1 MDRVAVAD
9 MHIPREEGTGSV
21 SRPTVGVIGLGYVG
35 LSYAVAF
42 AEAGCAV
49 VGCDVLPSR
58 VATINR
64 GESPLPD
71 ILTDATVAAQVTAG
85 RLTATTE
92 DAPLA
97 ACDAFII
104 AVPTPVTPTYDP
116 DLSMV
121 RDAMAR
127 IARVLRAGQLVI
139 LECTTYPGT
148 TDELIVPIVRQAGFA
163 IGTDVFVAYS
173 PERIDPGNTSSQGWT
188 MRNTPKVVGGVTPAC
203 TERAVALYRL
213 VSENIVPVSSPRV
226 AEMEKLVE
234 NIFRVVNVALVD
246 ELALLSDRMGI
257 DIWEV
262 LDAAATKPY
271 GYMKFVPG
279 PGLGG
284 HCIPVDPLYLA
295 WKAKAYDMPT
305 RFVELA
311 VEIDRQM
318 PYHVR
323 DLVSRA
329 LNGQKKPV
337 NGSNVLLLGVAYKP
351 DVADTRETPAA
362 PLWRLL
368 AADGAAIRYHDPHV
382 PVFRLP
388 DGTPAHST
396 PLTEE
401 ALREAD
407 CVVVVTHHS
416 RVDYRRV
423 VALASA
429 VVDTRG
435 ITRGIP
441 VEEGGAVI
449 TRL

>member
-1 MDRVAVAD
+1 M
-9 MHIPREEGTGSV
+9 TSV
-21 SRPTVGVIGLGYVG
+21 GAPTVGIIGLGYVG
-35 LSYAVAF
+35 LSYAVSF
-42 AEAGCAV
+42 AEAGCMV
-49 VGCDVLPSR
+49 VGCDVLPDR

-71 ILTDATVAAQVTAG
+71 ILADSAVGAQVAAG
-85 RLTATTE
+85 RLRATTE
-92 DAPLA
+92 DEPLA
-97 ACDAFII
+97 ACDAYII
-104 AVPTPVTPTYDP
+104 AVPTPITPTYDP

-127 IARVLRAGQLVI
+127 IGRVLRAGQLVI

-148 TDELIVPIVRQAGFA
+148 TDELIVPMIEQAGFE
-163 IGTDVFVAYS
+163 IGREVFVAYS
-173 PERIDPGNTSSQGWT
+173 PERIDPGNTNSKGWT

-213 VSENIVPVSSPRV
+213 ITESVVPVSSPRV

-246 ELALLSDRMGI
+246 ELALLCDRMNI

-323 DLVSRA
+323 DLVSRS
-329 LNGQKKPV
+329 LNERKKPV
-337 NGSNVLLLGVAYKP
+337 NGSNVLLLGVAYKEN
-351 DVADTRETPAA
+351 VADTRETPAT

-368 AADGAAIRYHDPHV
+368 SADGATVRYHDPHV
-382 PVFRLP
+382 RVFRLP
-388 DGTPAHST
+388 DGTSSQSV
-396 PLTEE
+396 PLTDEV
-401 ALREAD
+401 LRASD
-407 CVVVVTHHS
+407 CVVIVAPHTN
-416 RVDYRRV
+416 VDYRRV
-423 VALASA
+423 VSLASA

-435 ITRGIP
+435 VTRHLPI
-441 VEEGGAVI
+441 EEGGAIV

>member
-1 MDRVAVAD
+1 MTSV
-9 MHIPREEGTGSV
+9 GT
-21 SRPTVGVIGLGYVG
+21 PTVGIIGLGYVG
-35 LSYAVAF
+35 LSYAVSF
-42 AEAGCAV
+42 AEAGCTV
-49 VGCDVLPSR
+49 IGCDVLPDR

-64 GESPLPD
+64 GQSPLPD
-71 ILTDATVAAQVTAG
+71 ILADSAVDAQVAAG
-85 RLTATTE
+85 RLRATTE
-92 DAPLA
+92 DEPLA
-97 ACDAFII
+97 ACDAYII
-104 AVPTPVTPTYDP
+104 AVPTPITPTYDP

-127 IARVLRAGQLVI
+127 IGRVLRVEQLVI

-148 TDELIVPIVRQAGFA
+148 TDELIVPMIEQAGFK
-163 IGTDVFVAYS
+163 IGQEVFVAYS
-173 PERIDPGNTSSQGWT
+173 PERIDPGNTNSKGWT

-213 VSENIVPVSSPRV
+213 ITESVVPVSSPRV

-246 ELALLSDRMGI
+246 ELALLCDRMNI

-323 DLVSRA
+323 DLVSRS
-329 LNGQKKPV
+329 LNERKKPV
-337 NGSNVLLLGVAYKP
+337 NGSNVLLLGVAYKEN
-351 DVADTRETPAA
+351 VADTRETPAT

-368 AADGAAIRYHDPHV
+368 SADGATVRYHDPHV
-382 PVFRLP
+382 PLFRLP
-388 DGTPAHST
+388 DGTTSQSV
-396 PLTEE
+396 PLTDEV
-401 ALREAD
+401 LRESD
-407 CVVVVTHHS
+407 CVVIVAPHTN
-416 RVDYRRV
+416 VDYQRV
-423 VALASA
+423 VSLASA

-435 ITRGIP
+435 VTRHLPI
-441 VEEGGAVI
+441 EEGGAVV

>member
-1 MDRVAVAD
+1 LNA
-9 MHIPREEGTGSV
+9 
-21 SRPTVGVIGLGYVG
+21 PTVGIIGLGYVG

-42 AEAGCAV
+42 AEAGCRV
-49 VGCDVLPSR
+49 VGCDVLPGR

-71 ILTDATVAAQVTAG
+71 ILPDAAVAAQVAAG
-85 RLTATTE
+85 RLSATTE

-97 ACDAFII
+97 ACDALII

-121 RDAMAR
+121 RDATER
-127 IARVLRAGQLVI
+127 IGRVLRPGMLVI

-148 TDELIVPIVRQAGFA
+148 TDEIVVPMVQGRGFTV
-163 IGTDVFVAYS
+163 GKEVHVAYS
-173 PERIDPGNTSSQGWT
+173 PERVDPGNTSSKGWT
-188 MRNTPKVVGGVTPAC
+188 LRNTPKIVGGSTPGC
-203 TERAVALYRL
+203 TARAVALYERI
-213 VSENIVPVSSPRV
+213 SERVIPVSSPRV

-246 ELALLSDRMGI
+246 ELALLCDRMGI

-279 PGLGG
+279 PGMGG
-284 HCIPVDPLYLA
+284 HCIPVDPLYLT
-295 WKAKAYDMPT
+295 WKAKEYDLPT

-311 VEIDRQM
+311 VEIDRRM

-323 DLVSRA
+323 DLVARS
-329 LNGQKKPV
+329 LNGQRKSV
-337 NGSNVLLLGVAYKP
+337 NGSDILLLGVAYKP
-351 DVADTRETPAA
+351 NIADTRETPAA

-368 AADGAAIRYHDPHV
+368 TENGARVRYHDPHV
-382 PVFRLP
+382 SAFLLP
-388 DGTPAHST
+388 DGTTHESV
-396 PLTEE
+396 PLTDDL
-401 ALREAD
+401 LRRSD
-407 CVVVVTHHS
+407 CAVIVTDHTD
-416 RVDYRRV
+416 VDYRRV
-423 VALASA
+423 LALASA

-435 ITRGIP
+435 VTRGLPI
-441 VEEGGAVI
+441 EEGGAAI

>member
-1 MDRVAVAD
+1 M
-9 MHIPREEGTGSV
+9 TGETGA
-21 SRPTVGVIGLGYVG
+21 PTVGIIGLGYVG

-49 VGCDVLPSR
+49 VGCDVLPAR

-71 ILTDATVAAQVTAG
+71 ILSDAAVRAQVAAG

-97 ACDAFII
+97 ACDALII
-104 AVPTPVTPTYDP
+104 AVPTPVNETYDP

-121 RDAMAR
+121 RDATER
-127 IARVLRAGQLVI
+127 IGRVLRKGQLII

-148 TDELIVPIVRQAGFA
+148 TEEIVVPMVRAKGFT

-173 PERIDPGNTSSQGWT
+173 PERIDPGNTNSQGWT
-188 MRNTPKVVGGVTPAC
+188 LKNTPKVVGGCTPAC
-203 TERAVALYRL
+203 TERAVALYRRMTET
-213 VSENIVPVSSPRV
+213 VIPVSSPRV

-234 NIFRVVNVALVD
+234 NVFRVVNIALVD
-246 ELALLSDRMGI
+246 ELALLCDRMGL

-262 LDAAATKPY
+262 LDAAGTKPY
-271 GYMKFVPG
+271 GFMRFVPG

-284 HCIPVDPLYLA
+284 HCIPVDPLYLT
-295 WKAKAYDMPT
+295 WKAKAYDFPT
-305 RFVELA
+305 RFIELA
-311 VEIDRQM
+311 VEIDRRM

-323 DLVSRA
+323 DLVVRA
-329 LNGQKKPV
+329 LNGQKKSV
-337 NGSNVLLLGVAYKP
+337 NGSRILLLGVAYKP

-362 PLWRLL
+362 AIWELL
-368 AADGAAIRYHDPHV
+368 EADGATVSYHDPHV
-382 PVFRLP
+382 AVFRPP
-388 DGTPAHST
+388 DGAERCSV
-396 PLTEE
+396 PLTDE
-401 ALREAD
+401 ALRGAD
-407 CVVVVTHHS
+407 CVVIVTHHAA
-416 RVDYRRV
+416 VDYQRV
-423 VALASA
+423 VDVARA

-435 ITRGIP
+435 VTRGC
-441 VEEGGAVI
+441 VRSEGSAAI